1 MRLSHATSCLDCSQ
15 FNAAPLDI
23 EAALP
28 GLASLSSA
36 YASVRANDGLC
47 ALHERYVAASSVCT
61 QYRTRAG
68 RAAHSASTSTR
79 QS

>member
-1 MRLSHATSCLDCSQ
+1 MKLPHAPSCLDCSQ

-28 GLASLSSA
+28 GLATLSSA

-47 ALHERYVAASSVCT
+47 AQHERYVAASSVCA
-61 QYRTRAG
+61 QHRA
-68 RAAHSASTSTR
+68 RAAHR
-79 QS
+79 H